1 MEGMQKRKASPEPA
15 PKGNRFYWLGTVTP
29 TPYKVPRCDVV
40 FDTEDGDVLRFWV
53 KGTDSIAAV
62 YSKIKEHMGFD
73 VELYQT
79 YKKKTYLI
87 NPNELVEDSEGFGMH
102 MGCRVLVKRAA
113 PVVEGEVHIEPTQS
127 TKQSAKKQSTE
138 QPAKKQSTKKAKK
151 AEKAAAVDPADEADE
166 PDEPESAGE
175 GGSSSTAAPGKRRR
189 SPPAWAPRG
198 VPGGYFVAQLPR
210 KKDEHGNPLGE
221 TEYQNVYWHQGM

>member
-15 PKGNRFYWLGTVTP
+15 PKGNRLYLLGEVTP
-29 TPYKVPRCDVV
+29 TPYCVSRCDVV
-40 FDTEDGDVLRFWV
+40 FFTEDEDVLRLWV
-53 KGTDSIAAV
+53 KDTDSIAAV

-79 YKKKTYLI
+79 YKKKTYLL
-87 NPNELVEDSEGFGMH
+87 NPNELVEDSEGFGLH

-113 PVVEGEVHIEPTQS
+113 PVVEGEVPIEQTQS
-127 TKQSAKKQSTE
+127 TK

-151 AEKAAAVDPADEADE
+151 AEKAAAVDPTDEADE

-175 GGSSSTAAPGKRRR
+175 GGSSSSAAPGKRRR
-189 SPPAWAPRG
+189 SPPAWGPRG
-198 VPGGYFVAQLPR
+198 TPGMWMLAQLPR

>member
-1 MEGMQKRKASPEPA
+1 MEGMQKSEASPEPA
-15 PKGNRFYWLGTVTP
+15 PKGRRVYFLDSVSPLYRG
-29 TPYKVPRCDVV
+29 VPRCEVV
-40 FDTEDGDVLRFWV
+40 FDTEDDDVLRLWV
-53 KGTDSIAAV
+53 QDKDSIAAV

-79 YKKKTYLI
+79 FKKKTYLL
-87 NPNELVEDSEGFGMH
+87 NPNELVEDSEGFGLH
-102 MGCRVLVKRAA
+102 MGCRVHVKRAA

-127 TKQSAKKQSTE
+127 TKQ
-138 QPAKKQSTKKAKK
+138 PAKKQSTKKAKK
-151 AEKAAAVDPADEADE
+151 AKAEDPADE

-175 GGSSSTAAPGKRRR
+175 GGSSSSAAPGKRRR
-189 SPPAWAPRG
+189 SPPAGAPRG
-198 VPGGYFVAQLPR
+198 ARGGWMLAQRPR